1 MRPKGRPDG
10 ESAPKRAGAK
20 GPPAA
25 RKGPSLRIAL
35 LWTAALVALAVTLFP
50 FYWMLNTS
58 LKPASE
64 VFASPPTFVSA
75 QWSLAAYRTIFETRA
90 IGRYFVN
97 SMIVAVGSTALSVVL
112 ASLAAY
118 GLTRFFPRGATP
130 FVMFLL
136 FTKMLPETLLII
148 PYFQLMSSVGLIN
161 SFAALIL
168 AYSSFALPFSVWML
182 IGFFRSIPREVD
194 EAATMDGASILQT
207 FWRVVLPLAR
217 PGLVAVALFTF
228 LIAWNSYVWAL
239 VLTTDA
245 SMFVLSVG
253 IANMVGEYRVQWNE
267 LMAAAVVAA
276 VPVMVLF
283 AFLERHLVD
292 AITAGAVKG

>member
-1 MRPKGRPDG
+1 MIARRS
-10 ESAPKRAGAK
+10 SAQRT
-20 GPPAA
+20 
-25 RKGPSLRIAL
+25 L
-35 LWTAALVALAVTLFP
+35 LWIAALAALAVTLFP

-58 LKPASE
+58 LKPATE

-75 QWSLAAYRTIFETRA
+75 QWSLDAYATIFSERPV
-90 IGRYFVN
+90 GRYFVN
-97 SMIVAVGSTALSVVL
+97 SLIVSLGSTALSVLL

-118 GLTRFFPRGATP
+118 GLTRFFEGAATP
-130 FVMFLL
+130 FIVFLL

-148 PYFQLMSSVGLIN
+148 PYFRLMSELGLLN
-161 SFAALIL
+161 THLALVL

-182 IGFFRSIPREVD
+182 IGFFRSIPREID
-194 EAATMDGASILQT
+194 EAATMDGASVWQT
-207 FWRVVLPLAR
+207 YLRVILPLAR

-239 VLTTDA
+239 VLTTDS
-245 SMFVLSVG
+245 SMYVLSVG

-267 LMAAAVVAA
+267 LMAAAVIAA
-276 VPVMVLF
+276 LPVMVLY
-283 AFLERHLVD
+283 ALLERHLVS

>member
-1 MRPKGRPDG
+1 MNRRAPGRT
-10 ESAPKRAGAK
+10 
-20 GPPAA
+20 
-25 RKGPSLRIAL
+25 AL
-35 LWTAALVALAVTLFP
+35 LWAIALVAAAVMIFP

-58 LKPASE
+58 LKPTPE
-64 VFASPPTFVSA
+64 VFASPPTFVSS
-75 QWSLAAYRTIFETRA
+75 QWSLDAYRTIFATRS

-97 SMIVAVGSTALSVVL
+97 SVIVAVGATALSVVL

-148 PYFQLMSSVGLIN
+148 PYFQLMSDVGLLN
-161 SFAALIL
+161 THLALIL

-182 IGFFRSIPREVD
+182 IGFFRSIPREID
-194 EAATMDGASILQT
+194 EAARMDGASVLQA
-207 FWRVVLPLAR
+207 FVRVILPLAR

-267 LMAAAVVAA
+267 LMAASVIAA
-276 VPVMVLF
+276 LPVMVLYSL
-283 AFLERHLVD
+283 LERHLVS

>member
-1 MRPKGRPDG
+1 M
-10 ESAPKRAGAK
+10 SATGA
-20 GPPAA
+20 PAT
-25 RKGPSLRIAL
+25 RSRPSLRIAL

-58 LKPASE
+58 LKPMPE

-75 QWSLAAYRTIFETRA
+75 QWSLDAYATIFATRPVA
-90 IGRYFVN
+90 RYFVN
-97 SMIVAVGSTALSVVL
+97 SLVVAVGSTLLSVSL
-112 ASLAAY
+112 SALAAY

-148 PYFQLMSSVGLIN
+148 PYFKLMSDLGLLN
-161 SFAALIL
+161 TYWALIL
-168 AYSSFALPFSVWML
+168 AYSSFSLPFSVWML
-182 IGFFRSIPREVD
+182 IGFFRSIPREID
-194 EAATMDGASILQT
+194 EAAQMDGAGVFQT
-207 FWRVVLPLAR
+207 FRRVVLPLAR

-245 SMFVLSVG
+245 SMFVMSVG

-276 VPVMVLF
+276 VPVMVLY
-283 AFLERHLVD
+283 AFLERHLVA

>member
-1 MRPKGRPDG
+1 MTRT
-10 ESAPKRAGAK
+10 S
-20 GPPAA
+20 PA
-25 RKGPSLRIAL
+25 RTAL
-35 LWTAALVALAVTLFP
+35 LWTVTIVVAVVMIFP

-58 LKPASE
+58 LKPSAE
-64 VFASPPTFVSA
+64 VFASPPTFVSS
-75 QWSLAAYRTIFETRA
+75 QWSLDAYRSLFATRS

-97 SMIVAVGSTALSVVL
+97 SLIVALGATALSVVL
-112 ASLAAY
+112 AALAAY

-148 PYFQLMSSVGLIN
+148 PYFQLMSDVGLLN
-161 SFAALIL
+161 THLALIL

-182 IGFFRSIPREVD
+182 IGFFRSIPREID
-194 EAATMDGASILQT
+194 EAARMDGASVLQA
-207 FWRVVLPLAR
+207 FVRVILPLAR

-267 LMAAAVVAA
+267 LMAAAVIAA
-276 VPVMVLF
+276 LPVMVLYSL
-283 AFLERHLVD
+283 LERHLVS